1 VALPA
6 SFSLRLHAA
15 GFSFGPPLGGRQPPP
30 PSPDGLHPYD
40 RSSRAFLA
48 DVEAGRLPGAGLLTV
63 CLPREAQQWREG
75 HLACELHD
83 CRSPGPPS
91 ATRLLLRPTT
101 ESVLCDVAYETE
113 SMASQLRARLAAAAT
128 APHIDALP
136 PLWRSRPSS
145 FVEETQRSVALQLET
160 AVLLRTYPVLA
171 LGPLPA
177 ACAAAA
183 EAAGVASTRVA
194 NWSLPLT
201 PWLTPTFAAALRA
214 VPAPAEKGEASGG
227 SAESAAPVV
236 AAAVAVRGDAET
248 SKARKG

>member
-1 VALPA
+1 M
-6 SFSLRLHAA
+6 
-15 GFSFGPPLGGRQPPP
+15 
-30 PSPDGLHPYD
+30 
-40 RSSRAFLA
+40 
-48 DVEAGRLPGAGLLTV
+48 EAGRLPAAGLLTV

-83 CRSPGPPS
+83 CRPHGPPS

-113 SMASQLRARLAAAAT
+113 GMAAQLRARLAAAAA
-128 APHIDALP
+128 APHVVDALP
-136 PLWRSRPSS
+136 PLWRSRPSA

-201 PWLTPTFAAALRA
+201 PWLTPAFAAALRA
-214 VPAPAEKGEASGG
+214 APMPADKGEASGG
-227 SAESAAPVV
+227 LAAPAAPV
-236 AAAVAVRGDAET
+236 AAAAAAAARGAAET
-248 SKARKG
+248 SKAGKG